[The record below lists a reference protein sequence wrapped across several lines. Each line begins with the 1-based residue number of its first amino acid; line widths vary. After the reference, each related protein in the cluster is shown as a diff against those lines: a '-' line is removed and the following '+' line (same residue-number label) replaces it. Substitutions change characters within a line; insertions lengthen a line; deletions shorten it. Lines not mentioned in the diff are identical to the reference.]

1 MTALL
6 VLACDGDG
14 LFDDGARTAADFASL
29 TEDGAWTWRD
39 EVSADTE
46 SVDLDVEEGSLLH
59 GRWASGALELR
70 RGSRW
75 ADAETVG
82 ELLFSQPDEALSLE
96 GWSLDGVT
104 GGSALLADA
113 RPENGVPTADCG
125 TVLDLPVE
133 TFYGLF
139 LRTLVAD
146 CGDAGVWSFEA
157 GVGLIQVQADGLVL
171 DLVAP
176 Y

>member
-1 MTALL
+1 M
-6 VLACDGDG
+6 LACNGDG
-14 LFDDGARTAADFASL
+14 LLGGGSRTASDFGSL
-29 TEDGAWTWRD
+29 SEDRAWTWRS
-39 EVSADTE
+39 EVTADTA
-46 SVDLDVEEGSLLH
+46 SVDLDVDETQLLH
-59 GRWASGALELR
+59 GRWGGGAIELR

-82 ELLFSQPDEALSLE
+82 EITFSQPDEGLMLG
-96 GWSLDGVT
+96 GWTLDGES
-104 GGSALLADA
+104 GGSALLAEA
-113 RPENGVPTADCG
+113 RPENGVPTAHCE

-139 LRTLVAD
+139 QRTLVAD
-146 CGDAGVWSFEA
+146 CGGEGVWSFEA
-157 GVGLIQVQADGLVL
+157 GVGLIQVEAGGLVL